1 MSERL
6 VLEQA
11 LVVGVDP
18 HRESLD
24 VIGICFPEKVVLDE
38 GFDNTRA
45 GHEALWSKAQALAAE
60 CGLNLVFGLEDG
72 SNYGYAL
79 ARYLLRQGCQ
89 VKEVNPRMTNRQR
102 DFYGQDKTNRLD
114 ALATA
119 AIVMRAHEQLP
130 DLTTV
135 EEATQATQELSRYRE
150 QLVRDQTAAV
160 NRLHGYLANQYPGYK
175 SFFHDVRGVTALH
188 FWATY
193 PTAAHLQAIAPQQL
207 AEFLYD
213 KSHHRLTHAACL
225 QKATHILLS
234 LDDSP
239 IHEPDLLAQA
249 QAAIITDLAER
260 LLQLRHSI
268 EAVEAQLQEILP
280 ATGQQLGTLRGIG
293 TVLAA
298 VFVGETGNIAR
309 FHCDKDRFA
318 SYNGSAPA
326 TRGTGKHVR
335 QVQNHWCNRRL
346 KSALD
351 HLAHTAYRQDPL
363 SAEYYQGCLNRG
375 LTPAEAQKR
384 LMRRL
389 SDVIFAMM
397 RDRAP
402 YDLEVH
408 HRKQEERKNRG
419 KSVATAV
426 TSGQALRLPL
436 SPAIPV

>member
-6 VLEQA
+6 VLERA

-24 VIGICFPEKVVLDE
+24 VVGICFPEEVMLDE
-38 GFDNTRA
+38 AFANTRA
-45 GHEALWSKAQALAAE
+45 GHEALWSKAKSLAAE
-60 CGLNLVFGLEDG
+60 HDLSVVFGLEDG
-72 SNYGYAL
+72 SNYGYSL
-79 ARYLLRQGCQ
+79 ARCLLCHGCQ

-130 DLTTV
+130 DLAAV
-135 EEATQATQELSRYRE
+135 EEATEATQELSRYRE

-175 SFFHDVRGVTALH
+175 SFFHEVHGVSALH
-188 FWATY
+188 FWASY
-193 PTAAHLQAIAPQQL
+193 PTAAHLQGVAPQQL
-207 AEFLYD
+207 ADFLYD
-213 KSHHRLTHAACL
+213 KSHHRLTRTACL
-225 QKATHILLS
+225 QKATHILHS
-234 LDDSP
+234 LDDAP
-239 IHEPDLLAQA
+239 LHEPDLLAQA
-249 QAAIITDLAER
+249 QAAIISDLAQR

-268 EAVEAQLQEILP
+268 EEVEAQLQKTLP
-280 ATGQQLGTLRGIG
+280 ATGQHLETLRGIG

-298 VFVGETGNIAR
+298 VFIGETRDIAR
-309 FHCDKDRFA
+309 FHQDKDRFA

-351 HLAHTAYRQDPL
+351 HVAHTAYRQDPL
-363 SAEYYQGCLNRG
+363 SAEYYQSCLNRG
-375 LTPAEAQKR
+375 LAPSEAHKR

-397 RDRAP
+397 RDRAS
-402 YDLEVH
+402 YDPEVH
-408 HRKQEERKNRG
+408 RRKQEERKKG
-419 KSVATAV
+419 KAWH
-426 TSGQALRLPL
+426 PP
-436 SPAIPV
+436 SPAAKPCALPSLL

>member
-1 MSERL
+1 MSDRL
-6 VLEQA
+6 VLQRV

-24 VIGICFPEKVVLDE
+24 VIGIRFPEEVVLDE
-38 GFDNTRA
+38 TFDNTRA
-45 GHEALWSKAQALAAE
+45 GHETLWSKAQELAAE
-60 CGLNLVFGLEDG
+60 HDLSLVFGLEDG
-72 SNYGYAL
+72 SNYGYTL
-79 ARYLLRQGCQ
+79 GRYLVGQGCQ

-130 DLTTV
+130 ALAAV

-150 QLVRDQTAAV
+150 QLVREQTAAV
-160 NRLHGYLANQYPGYK
+160 NRLHSYLANQYPGYK
-175 SFFHDVRGVTALH
+175 SFFSVVHGITALH

-193 PTAAHLQAIAPQQL
+193 PTPTHLQTVIPHQL

-213 KSHHRLTHAACL
+213 MSHHRLTQATCL
-225 QKATHILLS
+225 QKARHILQS

-239 IHEPDLLAQA
+239 GHEPDLLTQA
-249 QAAIITDLAER
+249 QAMIICDLAQR
-260 LLQLRHSI
+260 LLQLKRGI
-268 EAVEAQLQEILP
+268 DAVETKLQEILP
-280 ATGQQLGTLRGIG
+280 ATGQHLETFRGIG

-298 VFVGETGNIAR
+298 VLIGETRHITR
-309 FHCDKDRFA
+309 FHQDKDRFA

-346 KSALD
+346 KSALN
-351 HLAHTAYRQDPL
+351 HLALTAYRQDPL
-363 SAEYYQGCLNRG
+363 SAEYYQACLNRG
-375 LTPAEAQKR
+375 LAPSEAHKR

-397 RDRAP
+397 RDKAP
-402 YDLEVH
+402 YDPEVH
-408 HRKQEERKNRG
+408 RRKQEENKKKG
-419 KSVATAV
+419 KSVATTVA
-426 TSGQALRLPL
+426 GG
-436 SPAIPV
+436 

>member
-1 MSERL
+1 MSDRF
-6 VLEQA
+6 VPQRA

-24 VIGICFPEKVVLDE
+24 VIGICFPEEVVLDE
-38 GFDNTRA
+38 TFDNTRA
-45 GHEALWSKAQALAAE
+45 GHEMLWSKAQGLAAE
-60 CGLNLVFGLEDG
+60 HDRSLVFGLEDG
-72 SNYGYAL
+72 SNYGYTL
-79 ARYLLRQGCQ
+79 GRYLVRLGCQ

-119 AIVMRAHEQLP
+119 AIVMRAHAQLP
-130 DLTTV
+130 DLAAV

-150 QLVRDQTAAV
+150 QLVREQTAAV
-160 NRLHGYLANQYPGYK
+160 NRLHSYLANQYPAYK
-175 SFFHDVRGVTALH
+175 SFFSELHGVTALH

-193 PTAAHLQAIAPQQL
+193 PTPTHLRLVTPQQL

-213 KSHHRLTHAACL
+213 KSHHRLTQTTCL
-225 QKATHILLS
+225 HKASQILHS
-234 LDDSP
+234 LADAP
-239 IHEPDLLAQA
+239 VREPDLLTEAQA
-249 QAAIITDLAER
+249 TIISDLAQR
-260 LLQLRHSI
+260 LLQLKRSI
-268 EAVEAQLQEILP
+268 EAVETKLQETVP
-280 ATGQQLGTLRGIG
+280 ATGQHLETLRGIG

-298 VFVGETGNIAR
+298 VFIGETRDTTR
-309 FHCDKDRFA
+309 FHQDKDRFA

-326 TRGTGKHVR
+326 TRGTGKHLR

-351 HLAHTAYRQDPL
+351 QVALTAYRQDPL
-363 SAEYYQGCLNRG
+363 SAEYYQACLNRG
-375 LTPAEAQKR
+375 LAPSEAHKR

-397 RDRAP
+397 RDKAP

-408 HRKQEERKNRG
+408 RRKQEENKEKG

-426 TSGQALRLPL
+426 TSG
-436 SPAIPV
+436 

>member
-24 VIGICFPEKVVLDE
+24 VIGICFPEKVVLDD
-38 GFDNTRA
+38 GFDNTRS
-45 GHEALWSKAQALAAE
+45 GHEALWSKAKALAAE
-60 CGLNLVFGLEDG
+60 SGLSLVFGLEDG

-79 ARYLLRQGCQ
+79 ARYLLRHGCQ

-130 DLTTV
+130 DLTAV

-160 NRLHGYLANQYPGYK
+160 NRLHGCLANQYPGYK
-175 SFFHDVRGVTALH
+175 SFFHDLHGVTALH

-193 PTAAHLQAIAPQQL
+193 PTPAHLQAVAPQQL
-207 AEFLYD
+207 ADFLYD
-213 KSHHRLTHAACL
+213 HSHHRLPRAACL
-225 QKATHILLS
+225 QKASHILDS

-239 IHEPDLLAQA
+239 IRELDVLAHA

-260 LLQLRHSI
+260 LLQLKHSI
-268 EAVEAQLQEILP
+268 EAVEAQLQATLP
-280 ATGQQLGTLRGIG
+280 ATGQHLETFRGVG

-298 VFVGETGNIAR
+298 VFVGETRDISR
-309 FHCDKDRFA
+309 FHRDKDRFA

-363 SAEYYQGCLNRG
+363 SAEYYQTCLNRG
-375 LTPAEAQKR
+375 LSPREAQKR

-397 RDRAP
+397 RDRTP
-402 YDLEVH
+402 YDPEI
-408 HRKQEERKNRG
+408 HRCKQEGRRSRG
-419 KSVATAV
+419 KSVATTV
-426 TSGQALRLPL
+426 PSG
-436 SPAIPV
+436 